1 MVQTNT
7 LANGLGKNW
16 VTNYG
21 TASVTSTN
29 LPINPNNGTVFYKLV
44 HP

>member
-7 LANGLGKNW
+7 LANGLGNNW

-21 TASVTSTN
+21 TTGVTSTN
-29 LPINPNNGTVFYKLV
+29 LPVNQNNGSVFYKLV